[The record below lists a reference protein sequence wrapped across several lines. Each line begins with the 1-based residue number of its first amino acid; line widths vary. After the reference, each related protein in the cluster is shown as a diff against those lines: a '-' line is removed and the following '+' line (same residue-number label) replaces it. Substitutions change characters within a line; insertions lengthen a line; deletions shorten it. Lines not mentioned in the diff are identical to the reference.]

1 MNPNYQASTTPAVLS
16 AGTLTGD
23 PVVNDAGENLG
34 KLEEIMIDLDSGRV
48 AYVVISFGGVLGVGN
63 KLFAIPWQALR
74 VDTEN
79 KEIVLN
85 VSKETLEQAPG
96 FDKDHWPETSDQTWL
111 GDVYRYYGYEPYWKQ
126 FL

>member
-96 FDKDHWPETSDQTWL
+96 FDKDRWPETSDQTWL